1 MRRMAAALLALLLL
15 ASWLGASRAH
25 ASIEEFD
32 SFDLSRME
40 EDDES
45 ALDHYLARQPV
56 AWRDEWERSTNG
68 FRTSQ
73 GCLTAGLWNTEYET
87 KVRSPMGEKTHLDL
101 ELLQVE
107 TDYAHYQWLSLDFR
121 YRSRAGNLGFR
132 FRPSYDKSQ
141 QDFAFL
147 WSHGDGTTPLQVE
160 TALTIEDMFNT
171 FWEFRQ
177 ARVKEHNE
185 PYRRHPFEPSARVIS
200 RGKKHRLEL
209 GGTWQTPSRKVIDDP
224 DSTKD
229 GAFTL
234 WGSKFLVVGE
244 RQFSDWN
251 IEARLDGE
259 RVLTTRPTRREPGN
273 ARLFRRM
280 WNGELAIRRQLGAD
294 TRAELRWMYKDRA
307 QSWAPPGGDG
317 RLRALDRV
325 LASEISHGFLEH
337 WNARAGLMYDR
348 VTIAVHGAAPGF
360 TWGSRKESRAYLG
373 LRAKFGRVS
382 VQGIE
387 CIELDHEP
395 YEVSFHHDKGF
406 LHLQTTF

>member
-1 MRRMAAALLALLLL
+1 MRRAAAALFALLLL
-15 ASWLGASRAH
+15 APSLGASRAH
-25 ASIEEFD
+25 ASIEEF
-32 SFDLSRME
+32 STFDLSRME

-45 ALDHYLARQPV
+45 ALDHYLALRREF
-56 AWRDEWERSTNG
+56 AAALRRRHAIRTERRAIG
-68 FRTSQ
+68 VEAYLALR
-73 GCLTAGLWNTEYET
+73 ET
-87 KVRSPMGEKTHLDL
+87 TIYLAP
-101 ELLQVE
+101 LQVE

-121 YRSRAGNLGFR
+121 FLTRVGNVGVR
-132 FRPSYDKSQ
+132 FRPNYDKSQ

-147 WSHGDGTTPLQVE
+147 WSHGDGSSPLQVE

-209 GGTWQTPSRKVIDDP
+209 AGTWQTPSRKVIDDP
-224 DSTKD
+224 DSTMD

-244 RQFSDWN
+244 RQFSDWTL
-251 IEARLDGE
+251 ETRLDGE

-280 WNGELAIRRQLGAD
+280 WNGELAVRRQFGAD

-317 RLRALDRV
+317 RLRALVVDGLQHRLV
-325 LASEISHGFLEH
+325 QVRLA
-337 WNARAGLMYDR
+337 AQ
-348 VTIAVHGAAPGF
+348 GF
-360 TWGSRKESRAYLG
+360 TWGSRKESRAYVG

-406 LHLQTTF
+406 LQLQTTF